1 MTITKLAWRDL
12 VPDTD
17 SYQEIFAQPHL
28 IDENDPLFSDTQPR
42 LQFALEQLLHTR
54 ASSSF
59 MLAKAPE
66 ESEYL
71 NLIANAARTLQ
82 SDAGQ
87 LVGGH
92 YEVSGHSIRLR
103 HAVSADDNFATLTQV
118 VAADWVEAEQLFGCL
133 RQFNGDI
140 TLQPGLVHQANGGIL
155 IISLRTLLAQPLLWM
170 RLKNI
175 VNRERFDWVAFDESR
190 PLPVSVPSMPLK
202 LKVILVGE
210 RESLADFQEME
221 PELSEQAI
229 YSEFEDT
236 LQIVD
241 AESVTQWCRWVTFT
255 ARHNHLPAPGA
266 DAWPVLIREA
276 ARYTGEQ
283 ETLPLSPQW
292 ILRQCKEVASLC
304 DGDTFSGE
312 QLNLMLQ
319 QREWREGFL
328 AERMQDE
335 ILQEQILIETEGER
349 IGQINALSVIEFP
362 GHPRAFGEPSPLSP
376 QWILRQCK
384 EVASL
389 CDGDTFS
396 GEQLNLMLQQ
406 REWREGF
413 LAERMQDEILQ
424 EQILIET
431 EGERIGQINALSVIE
446 FPGHP
451 RAFGEPSRISC
462 VAHIGDGEFTDI
474 ERKAELG
481 GNIHAK
487 GMMIMQAFLMSE
499 LQLEQQIP
507 FSASLTFEQSYSEV
521 DGDSASMAE
530 LCALISALADVPV
543 NQSIAIT
550 GSVDQFGRA
559 QPVGGLNEKIEG
571 FFAICQQREL
581 TGKQGVIIPTANV
594 RHLSLH
600 SELVKAVEEGKFT
613 IWAVDDV
620 TDALPLLLNLVWDG
634 EGQTTLMQTIQE
646 RIAQASQQ
654 EGRHRFPWPLRWL
667 NWFIPN

>member
-1 MTITKLAWRDL
+1 
-12 VPDTD
+12 
-17 SYQEIFAQPHL
+17 
-28 IDENDPLFSDTQPR
+28 
-42 LQFALEQLLHTR
+42 
-54 ASSSF
+54 
-59 MLAKAPE
+59 MLTKAPE
-66 ESEYL
+66 EQEYL
-71 NLIANAARTLQ
+71 TLLSDAVRALQ
-82 SDAGQ
+82 TDAGQ
-87 LVGGH
+87 LTGGH
-92 YEVSGHSIRLR
+92 YDVSGHTVHYR
-103 HAVSADDNFATLTQV
+103 AAQNAQDNFATVTQV
-118 VAADWVEAEQLFGCL
+118 VSADWVEAEQLFGCL
-133 RQFNGDI
+133 RQYNGDI
-140 TLQPGLVHQANGGIL
+140 TLQPGLVHQANGGVL

-170 RLKNI
+170 RLKAI
-175 VNRERFDWVAFDESR
+175 VSRERFDWVAFDESR

-221 PELSEQAI
+221 PELAEQAI
-229 YSEFEDT
+229 YSEFEDN
-236 LQIVD
+236 LQIAD
-241 AESVTQWCRWVTFT
+241 AEAMTLWCQWVTHI
-255 ARHNHLPAPGA
+255 ALRDNLPPPAP

-276 ARYTGEQ
+276 VRYTGEQ
-283 ETLPLSPQW
+283 DTLPLCPLWIARQFKEASP
-292 ILRQCKEVASLC
+292 LC
-304 DGDTFSGE
+304 EGDTCGAEALS
-312 QLNLMLQ
+312 LMLAR
-319 QREWREGFL
+319 REWREGFL

-349 IGQINALSVIEFP
+349 V
-362 GHPRAFGEPSPLSP
+362 
-376 QWILRQCK
+376 
-384 EVASL
+384 
-389 CDGDTFS
+389 
-396 GEQLNLMLQQ
+396 
-406 REWREGF
+406 
-413 LAERMQDEILQ
+413 
-424 EQILIET
+424 
-431 EGERIGQINALSVIE
+431 GQINALSVIE

-462 VAHIGDGEFTDI
+462 VVHIGDGEFNDI

-530 LCALISALADVPV
+530 LCALISALANVPV
-543 NQSIAIT
+543 NQNIAIT

-571 FFAICQQREL
+571 FFAICEQREL
-581 TGKQGVIIPTANV
+581 NGKQGVIIPAANV
-594 RHLSLH
+594 RHLSLK
-600 SELVKAVEEGKFT
+600 SELLQAVKEEKFT

-646 RIAQASQQ
+646 RIAQATQQ

-667 NWFIPN
+667 NAFIPN

>member
-17 SYQEIFAQPHL
+17 SYQEIFAQPHVT
-28 IDENDPLFSDTQPR
+28 DETDTLLSDTQPR
-42 LQFALEQLLHTR
+42 LQFALEQLLQQWAT
-54 ASSSF
+54 SSF
-59 MLAKAPE
+59 MLVKAPE
-66 ESEYL
+66 ELEYL
-71 NLIANAARTLQ
+71 NLIATTARTLQ
-82 SDAGQ
+82 TDAGS
-87 LVGGH
+87 LTGGH
-92 YEVSGHSIRLR
+92 YEISGHTIRYR
-103 HAVSADDNFATLTQV
+103 SAEQAEDNFATLTQV
-118 VAADWVEAEQLFGCL
+118 VNADWVEAEQLFGCL
-133 RQFNGDI
+133 RQFNGEI
-140 TLQPGLVHQANGGIL
+140 TLQPGLVHQANGGVL
-155 IISLRTLLAQPLLWM
+155 VISLRTLLAQPLLWM
-170 RLKNI
+170 RLKAI
-175 VNRERFDWVAFDESR
+175 VSHERFDWVSFDESR

-202 LKVILVGE
+202 LKVVLVGE

-221 PELSEQAI
+221 PELAEQAI
-229 YSEFEDT
+229 YSEFEDN

-241 AESVTQWCRWVTFT
+241 AETMALWCQWVTHT
-255 ARHNHLPAPGA
+255 ARHNNLPYPAP
-266 DAWPVLIREA
+266 DAWLTLVREA
-276 ARYTGEQ
+276 VRYTGDQ
-283 ETLPLSPQW
+283 TTLPLNPLW
-292 ILRQCKEVASLC
+292 IIRQLKEVAPLC
-304 DGDTFSGE
+304 EGETCNAE
-312 QLNLMLQ
+312 QLGLMLA

-335 ILQEQILIETEGER
+335 ILQEQILIETEGE
-349 IGQINALSVIEFP
+349 Q
-362 GHPRAFGEPSPLSP
+362 
-376 QWILRQCK
+376 
-384 EVASL
+384 
-389 CDGDTFS
+389 
-396 GEQLNLMLQQ
+396 
-406 REWREGF
+406 
-413 LAERMQDEILQ
+413 
-424 EQILIET
+424 
-431 EGERIGQINALSVIE
+431 IGQINALSVIE

-462 VAHIGDGEFTDI
+462 VVHIGDGEFTDV

-571 FFAICQQREL
+571 FFTICQQREL
-581 TGKQGVIIPTANV
+581 TGTQGVIIPSANV
-594 RHLSLH
+594 RHLSLQPA
-600 SELVKAVEEGKFT
+600 LLQAVEEEKFT

-646 RIAQASQQ
+646 RIATATQQ

-667 NWFIPN
+667 NWIIPN

>member
-17 SYQEIFAQPHL
+17 SYQEVFAQPHVTDDTDTL
-28 IDENDPLFSDTQPR
+28 LSDTQPR
-42 LQFALEQLLHTR
+42 LQFALEQLLQHWTT
-54 ASSSF
+54 SSF
-59 MLAKAPE
+59 MLVKAPE
-66 ESEYL
+66 ELEYL
-71 NLIANAARTLQ
+71 NLIAKAARPLHT
-82 SDAGQ
+82 DAGS
-87 LVGGH
+87 LTGGH
-92 YEVSGHSIRLR
+92 YDISGHTIRYR
-103 HAVSADDNFATLTQV
+103 TAEKAEDNFATLTQV
-118 VAADWVEAEQLFGCL
+118 VSADWAEAEQLFGCL
-133 RQFNGDI
+133 RQFNGEI
-140 TLQPGLVHQANGGIL
+140 TLQPGLVHQANGGVL
-155 IISLRTLLAQPLLWM
+155 VISLRTLLAQPLLWM
-170 RLKNI
+170 RLKAI
-175 VNRERFDWVAFDESR
+175 VSHERFDWVAFDESR
-190 PLPVSVPSMPLK
+190 PLPVSVPPMPLK

-210 RESLADFQEME
+210 RESLADFQDME
-221 PELSEQAI
+221 PELAEQAI
-229 YSEFEDT
+229 YSEFEDN

-241 AESVTQWCRWVTFT
+241 AETMTQWCQWVTHT
-255 ARHNHLPAPGA
+255 AMRNNLPYPAP
-266 DAWPVLIREA
+266 DAWQVLIREA
-276 ARYTGEQ
+276 VRYTGEQ
-283 ETLPLSPQW
+283 DTLPLNPQW
-292 ILRQCKEVASLC
+292 ITKQFKEVAPLC
-304 DGDTFSGE
+304 KSETCNAEQFS
-312 QLNLMLQ
+312 LML
-319 QREWREGFL
+319 
-328 AERMQDE
+328 A
-335 ILQEQILIETEGER
+335 
-349 IGQINALSVIEFP
+349 
-362 GHPRAFGEPSPLSP
+362 
-376 QWILRQCK
+376 
-384 EVASL
+384 
-389 CDGDTFS
+389 
-396 GEQLNLMLQQ
+396 Q

-462 VAHIGDGEFTDI
+462 VVHIGDGEFTDI

-581 TGKQGVIIPTANV
+581 TGTQGVIIPSANV

-600 SELVKAVEEGKFT
+600 PALLQAIEEEKFT

-646 RIAQASQQ
+646 RIATATQQ

-667 NWFIPN
+667 NWIIPN

>member
-1 MTITKLAWRDL
+1 MQAW
-12 VPDTD
+12 
-17 SYQEIFAQPHL
+17 A
-28 IDENDPLFSDTQPR
+28 
-42 LQFALEQLLHTR
+42 
-54 ASSSF
+54 ASPF

-66 ESEYL
+66 EREYL
-71 NLIANAARTLQ
+71 ELLSEATSTLFSNAN
-82 SDAGQ
+82 Q
-87 LVGGH
+87 LTGGH
-92 YEVSGHSIRLR
+92 YEISGNSIRYKPAT
-103 HAVSADDNFATLTQV
+103 HQDDNFATMTQV
-118 VAADWVEAEQLFGCL
+118 VSADWVEAEQLFGCL

-140 TLQPGLVHQANGGIL
+140 TLQPGLVHQANGGVL

-170 RLKNI
+170 RLKAI
-175 VNRERFDWVAFDESR
+175 VTHGRFDWVAFDESR
-190 PLPVSVPSMPLK
+190 PLPVSVPSMPLT

-210 RESLADFQEME
+210 RELLADFQEME
-221 PELSEQAI
+221 PELYAQAI

-241 AESVTQWCRWVTFT
+241 AESMTQWCQWVRQIAT
-255 ARHNHLPAPGA
+255 RKNLPLPAA
-266 DAWPVLIREA
+266 DAWQVLIREGV
-276 ARYTGEQ
+276 RYTGEQ
-283 ETLPLSPQW
+283 ETLPLDPQW
-292 ILRQCKEVASLC
+292 ITRQLKEVAPLC
-304 DGDTFSGE
+304 EGHTCSGE
-312 QLNLMLQ
+312 QLSLMLA
-319 QREWREGFL
+319 QRQWREGFL

-349 IGQINALSVIEFP
+349 V
-362 GHPRAFGEPSPLSP
+362 
-376 QWILRQCK
+376 
-384 EVASL
+384 
-389 CDGDTFS
+389 
-396 GEQLNLMLQQ
+396 
-406 REWREGF
+406 
-413 LAERMQDEILQ
+413 
-424 EQILIET
+424 
-431 EGERIGQINALSVIE
+431 GQINALSVIE

-462 VAHIGDGEFTDI
+462 VVHIGDGEFTDI

-581 TGKQGVIIPTANV
+581 SGKQGVIIPSANV

-600 SELVKAVEEGKFT
+600 SELLKAVEEEKFT

>member
-12 VPDTD
+12 VPDSE
-17 SYQEIFAQPHL
+17 SYQEIFAQPHATNEKDTL
-28 IDENDPLFSDTQPR
+28 LSDTQPR
-42 LQFALEQLLHTR
+42 LQFALEQLIQPR

-59 MLAKAPE
+59 MLTKAPE
-66 ESEYL
+66 EQEYL
-71 NLIANAARTLQ
+71 TLLSDAVRALQ
-82 SDAGQ
+82 TDAGQ
-87 LVGGH
+87 LTGGH
-92 YEVSGHSIRLR
+92 YDVSGHTIHYR
-103 HAVSADDNFATLTQV
+103 AAQDVQDNFATLAQV
-118 VAADWVEAEQLFGCL
+118 VSADWVEAEQLFGCL
-133 RQFNGDI
+133 RQYKGDI
-140 TLQPGLVHQANGGIL
+140 TLQPGLVHQANGGVL

-170 RLKNI
+170 RLKAI
-175 VNRERFDWVAFDESR
+175 VTRERFDWVAFDESR

-221 PELSEQAI
+221 PDLAEQAI
-229 YSEFEDT
+229 YSEFEDN
-236 LQIVD
+236 LQIAD
-241 AESVTQWCRWVTFT
+241 AKAMALWCQWVTHI
-255 ARHNHLPAPGA
+255 ASRDNLPAPA
-266 DAWPVLIREA
+266 PDVWPVLIREA
-276 ARYTGEQ
+276 VRYTGEQ
-283 ETLPLSPQW
+283 DILPLCPLW
-292 ILRQCKEVASLC
+292 IARQFKEAAPLC
-304 DGDTFSGE
+304 EGE
-312 QLNLMLQ
+312 TCDAEALSLMLAR
-319 QREWREGFL
+319 REWREGFL

-349 IGQINALSVIEFP
+349 V
-362 GHPRAFGEPSPLSP
+362 
-376 QWILRQCK
+376 
-384 EVASL
+384 
-389 CDGDTFS
+389 
-396 GEQLNLMLQQ
+396 
-406 REWREGF
+406 
-413 LAERMQDEILQ
+413 
-424 EQILIET
+424 
-431 EGERIGQINALSVIE
+431 GQINALSVIE

-462 VAHIGDGEFTDI
+462 VVHIGDGEFNDI

-530 LCALISALADVPV
+530 LCALISALANVPV
-543 NQSIAIT
+543 NQNIAIT

-571 FFAICQQREL
+571 FFAICEQREL
-581 TGKQGVIIPTANV
+581 SGKQGVIIPAANV
-594 RHLSLH
+594 RHLSLK
-600 SELVKAVEEGKFT
+600 SRLLQAVKEEKFT

-646 RIAQASQQ
+646 RIAQATQQ

-667 NWFIPN
+667 NYFIPN

>member
-12 VPDTD
+12 VPDSE
-17 SYQEIFAQPHL
+17 SYQEIFAQPHATNEKDTL
-28 IDENDPLFSDTQPR
+28 LSDTQPR
-42 LQFALEQLLHTR
+42 LQFALEQLIQPR

-59 MLAKAPE
+59 MLTKAPE
-66 ESEYL
+66 EQEYL
-71 NLIANAARTLQ
+71 TLLSDAVRALQ
-82 SDAGQ
+82 TDAGQ
-87 LVGGH
+87 LTGGH
-92 YEVSGHSIRLR
+92 YDVSGHTIHYR
-103 HAVSADDNFATLTQV
+103 AAQDVQDNFATLAQV
-118 VAADWVEAEQLFGCL
+118 VSADWVEAEQLFGCL
-133 RQFNGDI
+133 RQYKGDI
-140 TLQPGLVHQANGGIL
+140 TLQPGLVHQANGGVL

-170 RLKNI
+170 RLKAI
-175 VNRERFDWVAFDESR
+175 VTRERFDWVAFDESR

-221 PELSEQAI
+221 PDLAEQAI
-229 YSEFEDT
+229 YSEFEDN
-236 LQIVD
+236 LQIAD
-241 AESVTQWCRWVTFT
+241 AKAMALWCQWVTHI
-255 ARHNHLPAPGA
+255 ASRDNLPAPA
-266 DAWPVLIREA
+266 PDVWPVLIREA
-276 ARYTGEQ
+276 VRYTGEQ
-283 ETLPLSPQW
+283 DTLPLCPLW
-292 ILRQCKEVASLC
+292 IARQFKEAAPLC
-304 DGDTFSGE
+304 EGE
-312 QLNLMLQ
+312 TCDAEALSLMLAR
-319 QREWREGFL
+319 REWREGFL

-349 IGQINALSVIEFP
+349 V
-362 GHPRAFGEPSPLSP
+362 
-376 QWILRQCK
+376 
-384 EVASL
+384 
-389 CDGDTFS
+389 
-396 GEQLNLMLQQ
+396 
-406 REWREGF
+406 
-413 LAERMQDEILQ
+413 
-424 EQILIET
+424 
-431 EGERIGQINALSVIE
+431 GQINALSVIE

-462 VAHIGDGEFTDI
+462 VVHIGDGEFNDI

-530 LCALISALADVPV
+530 LCALISALANVPV
-543 NQSIAIT
+543 NQNIAIT

-571 FFAICQQREL
+571 FFAICEQRQL
-581 TGKQGVIIPTANV
+581 SGKQGVIIPAANV
-594 RHLSLH
+594 RHLSLK
-600 SELVKAVEEGKFT
+600 SRLLQAVKEEKFT

-646 RIAQASQQ
+646 RIAQATQQ

-667 NWFIPN
+667 NYFIPN

>member
-17 SYQEIFAQPHL
+17 SYQEIFAQPHFT
-28 IDENDPLFSDTQPR
+28 DENDTLLSDTQPR
-42 LQFALEQLLHTR
+42 LQFALEQLLQPC

-59 MLAKAPE
+59 MLAKAPQE
-66 ESEYL
+66 LEYI
-71 NLIANAARTLQ
+71 NLLADAVRTLHT
-82 SDAGQ
+82 DGGKLA
-87 LVGGH
+87 GGH
-92 YEVSGHSIRLR
+92 YEISGHHIRFR
-103 HAVSADDNFATLTQV
+103 EAEKAEDNFATLTQV
-118 VAADWVEAEQLFGCL
+118 VSADWVEAEQLFGCL
-133 RQFNGDI
+133 RQFNGEI

-155 IISLRTLLAQPLLWM
+155 VISLRTLLAQPLLWM
-170 RLKNI
+170 RLKAI
-175 VNRERFDWVAFDESR
+175 VSRERFDWVAFDESR

-202 LKVILVGE
+202 MKVVLVGD

-221 PELSEQAI
+221 PELAEQAI
-229 YSEFEDT
+229 YSEFEDN

-241 AESVTQWCRWVTFT
+241 EESMTQWCQWVTQV
-255 ARHNHLPAPGA
+255 ARSNNLPYPGP
-266 DAWPVLIREA
+266 DAWQVLIREA
-276 ARYTGEQ
+276 VRYTGEQ
-283 ETLPLSPQW
+283 GTLPLCPLW
-292 ILRQCKEVASLC
+292 IARQFKEVAPLC
-304 DGDTFSGE
+304 DGETCNAE
-312 QLNLMLQ
+312 QLSLML
-319 QREWREGFL
+319 
-328 AERMQDE
+328 A
-335 ILQEQILIETEGER
+335 
-349 IGQINALSVIEFP
+349 
-362 GHPRAFGEPSPLSP
+362 
-376 QWILRQCK
+376 
-384 EVASL
+384 
-389 CDGDTFS
+389 
-396 GEQLNLMLQQ
+396 Q

-462 VAHIGDGEFTDI
+462 VVHIGDGEFTDI

-543 NQSIAIT
+543 NQNIAIT

-571 FFAICQQREL
+571 FFTICQQREL
-581 TGKQGVIIPTANV
+581 SGKQGVIIPAANV
-594 RHLSLH
+594 RHLSLQPA
-600 SELVKAVEEGKFT
+600 LLQAVEEDKFS

-646 RIAQASQQ
+646 RIAAATQLES
-654 EGRHRFPWPLRWL
+654 RHRFPWPLRWL
-667 NWFIPN
+667 NWFVPN

>member
-12 VPDTD
+12 VPDSE
-17 SYQEIFAQPHL
+17 SYQEIFAQPHATNEKDTL
-28 IDENDPLFSDTQPR
+28 LSDTQPR
-42 LQFALEQLLHTR
+42 LQFALEQLIQPR

-59 MLAKAPE
+59 MLTKAPE
-66 ESEYL
+66 EQEYL
-71 NLIANAARTLQ
+71 TLLSDAVRVLQ
-82 SDAGQ
+82 TDAGQ
-87 LVGGH
+87 LTGGH
-92 YEVSGHSIRLR
+92 YDVSGHTIHYR
-103 HAVSADDNFATLTQV
+103 AAQDVQDNFATLAQV
-118 VAADWVEAEQLFGCL
+118 VSADWVEAEQLFGCL
-133 RQFNGDI
+133 RQYKGDI
-140 TLQPGLVHQANGGIL
+140 TLQPGLVHQANGGVL

-170 RLKNI
+170 RLKAI
-175 VNRERFDWVAFDESR
+175 VTRERFDWVAFDESR

-221 PELSEQAI
+221 PELAEQAI
-229 YSEFEDT
+229 YSEFEDN
-236 LQIVD
+236 LQIAD
-241 AESVTQWCRWVTFT
+241 AKAMALWCQWVTHI
-255 ARHNHLPAPGA
+255 ASRDNLPAPA
-266 DAWPVLIREA
+266 PDVWPVLIREA
-276 ARYTGEQ
+276 VRYTGEQ
-283 ETLPLSPQW
+283 DTLPLCPLW
-292 ILRQCKEVASLC
+292 IARQFKEAAPLC
-304 DGDTFSGE
+304 EGE
-312 QLNLMLQ
+312 TCDAEALSLMLAR
-319 QREWREGFL
+319 REWREGFL

-349 IGQINALSVIEFP
+349 V
-362 GHPRAFGEPSPLSP
+362 
-376 QWILRQCK
+376 
-384 EVASL
+384 
-389 CDGDTFS
+389 
-396 GEQLNLMLQQ
+396 
-406 REWREGF
+406 
-413 LAERMQDEILQ
+413 
-424 EQILIET
+424 
-431 EGERIGQINALSVIE
+431 GQINALSVIE

-462 VAHIGDGEFTDI
+462 VVHIGDGEFNDI

-530 LCALISALADVPV
+530 LCALISALANVPV
-543 NQSIAIT
+543 NQNIAIT

-571 FFAICQQREL
+571 FFAICEQREL
-581 TGKQGVIIPTANV
+581 SGKQGVIIPAANV
-594 RHLSLH
+594 RHLSLK
-600 SELVKAVEEGKFT
+600 SRLLQAVKEEKFT

-646 RIAQASQQ
+646 RIAQATQQ

-667 NWFIPN
+667 NYFIPN

>member
-12 VPDTD
+12 VPDSE
-17 SYQEIFAQPHL
+17 SYQEIFAQPHATNEKDTL
-28 IDENDPLFSDTQPR
+28 LSDTQPR
-42 LQFALEQLLHTR
+42 LQFALEQLIQPW

-59 MLAKAPE
+59 MLTKAPE
-66 ESEYL
+66 EQEYL
-71 NLIANAARTLQ
+71 TLLSDAVRALQ
-82 SDAGQ
+82 TDAGQ
-87 LVGGH
+87 LTGGH
-92 YEVSGHSIRLR
+92 YDVSGHTIHYR
-103 HAVSADDNFATLTQV
+103 AAQDVQDNFATLAQV
-118 VAADWVEAEQLFGCL
+118 VSADWVEAEQLFGCL
-133 RQFNGDI
+133 RQYKGDI
-140 TLQPGLVHQANGGIL
+140 TLQPGLVHQANGGVL

-170 RLKNI
+170 RLKAI
-175 VNRERFDWVAFDESR
+175 VTRERFDWVAFDESR

-221 PELSEQAI
+221 PELAEQAI
-229 YSEFEDT
+229 YSEFEDN
-236 LQIVD
+236 LQIAD
-241 AESVTQWCRWVTFT
+241 AKAMTLWCQWVTHI
-255 ARHNHLPAPGA
+255 ASRDNLPAPA
-266 DAWPVLIREA
+266 PDVWPVLIREA
-276 ARYTGEQ
+276 VRYTGEQ
-283 ETLPLSPQW
+283 DTLPLCPLW
-292 ILRQCKEVASLC
+292 IARQFKEAAPLC
-304 DGDTFSGE
+304 EGE
-312 QLNLMLQ
+312 TCDAEALSLMLAR
-319 QREWREGFL
+319 REWREGFL

-349 IGQINALSVIEFP
+349 V
-362 GHPRAFGEPSPLSP
+362 
-376 QWILRQCK
+376 
-384 EVASL
+384 
-389 CDGDTFS
+389 
-396 GEQLNLMLQQ
+396 
-406 REWREGF
+406 
-413 LAERMQDEILQ
+413 
-424 EQILIET
+424 
-431 EGERIGQINALSVIE
+431 GQINALSVIE

-462 VAHIGDGEFTDI
+462 VVHIGDGEFNDI

-530 LCALISALADVPV
+530 LCALISALANVPV
-543 NQSIAIT
+543 NQNIAIT

-571 FFAICQQREL
+571 FFAICEQREL
-581 TGKQGVIIPTANV
+581 SGKQGVIIPAANV
-594 RHLSLH
+594 RHLSLK
-600 SELVKAVEEGKFT
+600 SRLLQAVKEEKFT

-646 RIAQASQQ
+646 RIAQATQQ

-667 NWFIPN
+667 NYFIPN

>member
-17 SYQEIFAQPHL
+17 SYQEVFAQPHVTDDTDTL
-28 IDENDPLFSDTQPR
+28 LSDTQPR
-42 LQFALEQLLHTR
+42 LQFALEQLLQHWTT
-54 ASSSF
+54 SSF
-59 MLAKAPE
+59 MLVKAPE
-66 ESEYL
+66 ELEYL
-71 NLIANAARTLQ
+71 NLIAKAARPLLT
-82 SDAGQ
+82 DAGS
-87 LVGGH
+87 LTGGH
-92 YEVSGHSIRLR
+92 YDISGHTIRYR
-103 HAVSADDNFATLTQV
+103 TAEKAEDNFATLTQV
-118 VAADWVEAEQLFGCL
+118 VSADWAEAEQLFGCL
-133 RQFNGDI
+133 RQFNGEI
-140 TLQPGLVHQANGGIL
+140 TLQPGLVHQANGGVL
-155 IISLRTLLAQPLLWM
+155 VISLRTLLAQPLLWM
-170 RLKNI
+170 RLKAI
-175 VNRERFDWVAFDESR
+175 VSHERFDWVAFDESR
-190 PLPVSVPSMPLK
+190 PLPVSVPPMPLK

-210 RESLADFQEME
+210 RESLADFQDME
-221 PELSEQAI
+221 PELAEQAI
-229 YSEFEDT
+229 YSEFEDN

-241 AESVTQWCRWVTFT
+241 AETMTQWCQWVTHT
-255 ARHNHLPAPGA
+255 AMRNNLPYPAP
-266 DAWPVLIREA
+266 DAWQVLIREA
-276 ARYTGEQ
+276 VRYTGEQ
-283 ETLPLSPQW
+283 DTLPLNPLW
-292 ILRQCKEVASLC
+292 ITRQFKEVAPLC
-304 DGDTFSGE
+304 ESETCNAEQFS
-312 QLNLMLQ
+312 LML
-319 QREWREGFL
+319 
-328 AERMQDE
+328 A
-335 ILQEQILIETEGER
+335 
-349 IGQINALSVIEFP
+349 
-362 GHPRAFGEPSPLSP
+362 
-376 QWILRQCK
+376 
-384 EVASL
+384 
-389 CDGDTFS
+389 
-396 GEQLNLMLQQ
+396 Q

-462 VAHIGDGEFTDI
+462 VVHIGDGEFTDI

-581 TGKQGVIIPTANV
+581 TGTQGVIIPSANV

-600 SELVKAVEEGKFT
+600 PALLQAIEEEKFT

-646 RIAQASQQ
+646 RIATATQQ

-667 NWFIPN
+667 NWIIPN

>member
-12 VPDTD
+12 VPDSE
-17 SYQEIFAQPHL
+17 SYQEIFVQPHATNEKDTL
-28 IDENDPLFSDTQPR
+28 LSDTQPR
-42 LQFALEQLLHTR
+42 LQFALEQLIQPR

-59 MLAKAPE
+59 MLTKAPE
-66 ESEYL
+66 EQEYL
-71 NLIANAARTLQ
+71 TLLSDAVRALQ
-82 SDAGQ
+82 TDAGQ
-87 LVGGH
+87 LTGGH
-92 YEVSGHSIRLR
+92 YDVSGHTIHYR
-103 HAVSADDNFATLTQV
+103 AAQDVQDNFATLAQV
-118 VAADWVEAEQLFGCL
+118 VSADWVEAEQLFGCL
-133 RQFNGDI
+133 RQYKGDI
-140 TLQPGLVHQANGGIL
+140 TLQPGLVHQANGGVL

-170 RLKNI
+170 RLKAI
-175 VNRERFDWVAFDESR
+175 VTRERFDWVAFDESR

-221 PELSEQAI
+221 PDLAEQAI
-229 YSEFEDT
+229 YSEFEDN
-236 LQIVD
+236 LQIAD
-241 AESVTQWCRWVTFT
+241 AKAMTLWCQWVTHI
-255 ARHNHLPAPGA
+255 ASRDNLPAPA
-266 DAWPVLIREA
+266 PDVWPVLIREA
-276 ARYTGEQ
+276 VRYTGEQ
-283 ETLPLSPQW
+283 DTLPLCPLW
-292 ILRQCKEVASLC
+292 IARQFKEAAPLC
-304 DGDTFSGE
+304 EGE
-312 QLNLMLQ
+312 TCDAEALSLMLAR
-319 QREWREGFL
+319 REWREGFL

-349 IGQINALSVIEFP
+349 V
-362 GHPRAFGEPSPLSP
+362 
-376 QWILRQCK
+376 
-384 EVASL
+384 
-389 CDGDTFS
+389 
-396 GEQLNLMLQQ
+396 
-406 REWREGF
+406 
-413 LAERMQDEILQ
+413 
-424 EQILIET
+424 
-431 EGERIGQINALSVIE
+431 GQINALSVIE

-462 VAHIGDGEFTDI
+462 VVHIGDGEFNDI

-530 LCALISALADVPV
+530 LCALISALANVPV
-543 NQSIAIT
+543 NQNIAIT

-571 FFAICQQREL
+571 FFAICEQREL
-581 TGKQGVIIPTANV
+581 SGKQGVIIPAANV
-594 RHLSLH
+594 RHLSLK
-600 SELVKAVEEGKFT
+600 SRLLQAVKEEKFT

-646 RIAQASQQ
+646 RIAQATQQ

-667 NWFIPN
+667 NYFIPN